1 MAKWGRT
8 PHNKGK
14 CATSQEGVKEG
25 YKRCGKCGDIYPLT
39 GFYNGTGYME
49 RRATCKKCDNRRRAV
64 LGFVQEDRLSYY
76 TIKYD
81 PTGTFDRGVRF
92 PEWDFSESLKGNV
105 WPVGM
110 IVEREPVPGLFVIV
124 TKLATIEEA
133 YANQE
138 DNDGA

>member
-1 MAKWGRT
+1 VAKWGRT
-8 PHNKGK
+8 PHNKGVYK
-14 CATSQEGVKEG
+14 MSQEGLWKG
-25 YKRCGKCGDIYPLT
+25 YKRCGKCKKVQLLDDFFAGS
-39 GFYNGTGYME
+39 GYAG
-49 RRATCKKCDNRRRAV
+49 RRATCKHCDNARRVAN
-64 LGFVQEDRLSYY
+64 GFVQDERLSYY

-81 PTGTFDRGVRF
+81 PTGTFERGVRF
-92 PEWDFSESLKGNV
+92 PEWDFRESLKGNV

-138 DNDGA
+138 DNDGT

>member
-8 PHNKGK
+8 SHNKGMY
-14 CATSQEGVKEG
+14 AVSQDDLPEGW
-25 YKRCGKCGDIYPLT
+25 KRCSICKQPKDIHLFHK
-39 GFYNGTGYME
+39 GSGYLG
-49 RRATCKKCDNRRRAV
+49 RRATCKKCDNGSRAAR
-64 LGFVQEDRLSYY
+64 GFVQDERLSYY

-81 PTGTFDRGVRF
+81 PTGTFERGVRF
-92 PEWDFSESLKGNV
+92 PEWDFRESLKGNV

-110 IVEREPVPGLFVIV
+110 IVEREPEQGLFVIV

-138 DNDGA
+138 ESENG